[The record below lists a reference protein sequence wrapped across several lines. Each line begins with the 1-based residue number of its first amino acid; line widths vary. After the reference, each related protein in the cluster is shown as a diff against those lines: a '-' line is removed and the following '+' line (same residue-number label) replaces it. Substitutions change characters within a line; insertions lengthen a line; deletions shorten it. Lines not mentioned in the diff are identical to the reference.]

1 MKFAWPKTLLHICLL
16 LVIAACF
23 TACKPE
29 LIPNR
34 VAPDTTSTGVDT
46 SGHGGVI
53 VPDTVPSFYN
63 PTGVAVDATGNI
75 FVADYGNN
83 LIRKITPGGVVSTFA
98 GSGNQGSID
107 AAGLLAS
114 FNSPTGITIDA
125 SGNLF
130 VGDAGSNR
138 IRKIT
143 PDGKVVTFAGSD
155 STGFADGPA
164 ATATFFHPEGVAA
177 DGTGNI
183 FVADAGNNLIRKI
196 ATDGTVSTIAGA
208 VTSQQLTSVFSNP
221 TGVATDASGNVY
233 VANYLKNEIDKIT
246 SGGIVSTLAGSDSTG
261 AKNGPALAAAFSFP
275 NSLVVDA
282 AGNVYVADGANNLIR
297 KIATDGIVSTLA
309 GDGSQGANDGAGTAA
324 SFNNPAGIAIDAT
337 GNLYVADSNNNL
349 IRKITP
355 AGVVTTVAGSGRA
368 GARNG
373 QAVARKG
380 RKIVIGTTPHKLH
393 PFK

>member
-1 MKFAWPKTLLHICLL
+1 MKLAWPKTLLNISLL

-34 VAPDTTSTGVDT
+34 VTPDTTSTGADT
-46 SGHGGVI
+46 SGHGGVT

-63 PTGVAVDATGNI
+63 PTGIAIDATGNI

-114 FNSPTGITIDA
+114 FNAPTGITIDA

-143 PDGKVVTFAGSD
+143 PDGTVSTFAGSD

-177 DGTGNI
+177 DHNGNI

-196 ATDGTVSTIAGA
+196 APDGTVSTIAGA
-208 VTSQQLTSVFSNP
+208 VTPDVLTSVFSNP
-221 TGVATDASGNVY
+221 TGVATDAAGNVY
-233 VANYLKNEIDKIT
+233 VANYLRNEIDKIS
-246 SGGIVSTLAGSDSTG
+246 SGNIVSKVAGSDSTG
-261 AKNGPALAAAFSFP
+261 AKNGPALTATFSFP

-282 AGNVYVADGANNLIR
+282 GGNIYVADGANNLIR
-297 KIATDGIVSTLA
+297 KIAANGTVSTFA
-309 GDGSQGANDGAGTAA
+309 GSGSQGSNDGAGTAA
-324 SFNNPAGIAIDAT
+324 SFSNPAGIALDAT

-349 IRKITP
+349 IRKVTP

-373 QAVARKG
+373 QAVARRG
-380 RKIVIGTTPHKLH
+380 RKIIIGAAPNKLH